1 MTLSTKQTKVVYIA
15 DGAVTSWPVPFPAF
29 DAGDIEC
36 LHVAGGSETRLTGFT
51 VSGTGSDN
59 ISVSFAVPP
68 PAGTLVIRRGT
79 DRVQESD
86 YPVAGRFPAKTV
98 EHDFDR
104 VVGMIQEID
113 ETLSRA
119 VLFDAAQSEG
129 MNAGEFL
136 AEVGGIRDD
145 ARAARNG
152 AELCR
157 DQSCACAGEAEAAR
171 DEALNA
177 AQTAQ
182 ETVQE
187 AINGIVEEG
196 DNQVNRV
203 AGEGNTQVGR
213 IATEGAHQAGI
224 VLDAVITAQETAQGA
239 LSQIHNT
246 AHQELGQIVQEGDR
260 QVARVRQEGAAQVSL
275 AHDEVAAAREARDGA
290 ELASDQAVSVAG
302 VGPASR
308 TEWGWVRVGD
318 GIEVTA
324 DGTISVPGNRVVTEP
339 SASFPE
345 VVGIG
350 YGYTLTM
357 SAESAI
363 SGAEISHFL
372 VKVDEEPE
380 MEVEAEDGQ
389 AQVILTPDGANGAT
403 GMIAVVAVD
412 TAGNSSNV
420 TRLSYIQQTVV
431 LNAPGVVYPQ
441 QNGTGVPLGITV
453 TWQAASLASG
463 PPDAA
468 VGTRLQ
474 IARDAEFAD
483 IFYDSG
489 ASASYATQDELE
501 FPQNSEFYARVR
513 HRFALYGWTDWG
525 TVTGFATLDARP
537 YKPVIYT
544 PTNNA
549 AEVAL
554 KPAVTLSTFG
564 NNGPADT
571 PDAAEIQIASDIE
584 FTTVV
589 AEYTGTYLASW
600 TPDQNLT
607 PLTQYWIRAR
617 YTGAT
622 YGQSPW
628 SNVLSFTTHDAW
640 LNSPVITSPAGGA
653 TGIGVSP
660 AVVTEAPDYTGQT
673 VTKKQVQVST
683 AADFAAVTWNSGE
696 IAYTASNSTTVGA
709 ALAVN
714 TQHYVRQ
721 RFCGSVTGWTAWST
735 VVGFTT
741 VNPKPNAPAISA
753 PSNNATGVAL
763 NPTITLSAFS
773 NPGPTDTAKSAQI
786 QIATDSA
793 FSTVVASY
801 SSAYVASWTSG
812 TALAVNTKHYVR
824 ARVEGTL
831 YGWSDWSATTA
842 FTTLAASL
850 SAPTITAPASGAT
863 DVWLTPAI
871 TTSAPAVTGQTVA
884 QKQVQVST
892 ASGFGTIFWDSGQI
906 AYTSDNSTTVGT
918 TLAKSTQYYVRQRF
932 CGSVTGWTGW
942 STTVGFTSQAAAV
955 NQVWEYSASG
965 AFTVPVTGKYTLEV
979 AGGGGGGSR
988 CAAGNT
994 IVNASGGA
1002 GGYAKSVNIA
1012 LAKAASIAITVGGW
1026 GGGSSRDCVSWS
1038 AGNSGG
1044 GGGTSSI
1051 ASHVSATGGGG
1062 GSTQCTQHSDGEGG
1076 YWNTCS
1082 LTGNGG
1088 AGSGYGGNT
1097 TNQSGGGGAGGSG
1110 SGSGSAGYCKITY
1123 TGP

>member
-1 MTLSTKQTKVVYIA
+1 MPSNYLAVATYIG
-15 DGAVTSWPVPFPAF
+15 DGTTTQFQVPFPYLHKEHIRVFTIAP
-29 DAGDIEC
+29 GSITKIE
-36 LHVAGGSETRLTGFT
+36 LAPEIQFTWINNGAIRVSTLPIPGTRIRIERHTPRETPMVDFTNGS
-51 VSGTGSDN
+51 
-59 ISVSFAVPP
+59 
-68 PAGTLVIRRGT
+68 TLDER
-79 DRVQESD
+79 DLD
-86 YPVAGRFPAKTV
+86 L
-98 EHDFDR
+98 
-104 VVGMIQEID
+104 
-113 ETLSRA
+113 ETLQLLYISQETYDFADPERM
-119 VLFDAAQSEG
+119 QE
-129 MNAGEFL
+129 L
-136 AEVGGIRDD
+136 ADVTEVY
-145 ARAARNG
+145 RNE

-157 DQSCACAGEAEAAR
+157 DQSCECAGEAEAAR
-171 DEALNA
+171 DEALNT

-182 ETVQE
+182 ETVQG
-187 AINGIVEEG
+187 AINGIIEEG
-196 DNQVNRV
+196 DNQVNRL

-213 IATEGAHQAGI
+213 IITEGAHQAGI
-224 VLDAVITAQETAQGA
+224 VLDAVITAQETVQDA

-246 AHQELGQIVQEGDR
+246 AHQELGQIVQEGNN
-260 QVARVRQEGAAQVSL
+260 QVNRVQQEGAAQVSL

-290 ELASDQAVSVAG
+290 ELARDQAVSVAE

-324 DGTISVPGNRVVTEP
+324 DGTISVLGNRVVTEP

-350 YGYTLTM
+350 YEYTLTM

-363 SGAEISHFL
+363 NGAEISHFL

-380 MEVEAEDGQ
+380 MEVEAEDGGQ
-389 AQVILTPDGANGAT
+389 AEVVLTPDGANGAT

-420 TRLSYIQQTVV
+420 TRISYIQQTVV

-441 QNGTGVPLGITV
+441 QNGTGVPLNITM

-474 IARDAEFAD
+474 IARDAEFVH
-483 IFYDSG
+483 IFYDNG
-489 ASASYATQDELE
+489 ASASYATQDEIE
-501 FPQNSEFYARVR
+501 FSQNSEFYARVR

-525 TVTGFATLDARP
+525 TVTEFTTLDARP

-554 KPAVTLSTFG
+554 KPTITLSNFG

-571 PDAAEIQIASDIE
+571 PNATEIQIASDID
-584 FTTVV
+584 FATVV
-589 AEYTGTYLASW
+589 AEYTGTYLTSW
-600 TPDQNLT
+600 TPDQPLT

-617 YTGAT
+617 YTGVE

-640 LNSPVITSPAGGA
+640 LNAPVITSPASGA

-660 AVVTEAPDYTGQT
+660 AVVTEAPDYVGQT

-683 AADFAAVTWNSGE
+683 VANFSTVTWNSGE
-696 IAYTASNSTTVGA
+696 IAYTTSNSTTVGTS
-709 ALAVN
+709 LAVN

-721 RFCGSVTGWTAWST
+721 RFQGSVTGWTAWAT

-741 VNPKPNAPAISA
+741 INPKPNTPTISA

-763 NPTITLSAFS
+763 KPTITISAFS
-773 NPGPTDTAKSAQI
+773 NPGPTDTAKTTQI

-793 FSTVVASY
+793 FSAVAASY
-801 SSAYVASWTSG
+801 NSTFVTSWTSG

-850 SAPTITAPASGAT
+850 NAPAITAPASGAT
-863 DVWLTPAI
+863 DVWLTPEI
-871 TTSAPAVTGQTVA
+871 VTSAPTVTGQTVA
-884 QKQVQVST
+884 KKQVQVSA

-906 AYTSDNSTTVGT
+906 AYTSNNSTTVGT

-932 CGSVTGWTGW
+932 QGSVTGWTGW
-942 STTVGFTSQAAAV
+942 STVVSFTSQAAAV
-955 NQVWEYSASG
+955 DQVWSYNSSG
-965 AFTVPVTGKYTLEV
+965 TFTVPVTGKYTLEV
-979 AGGGGGGSR
+979 AGGKGGSWSGTATGYR
-988 CAAGNT
+988 FGYDAETTSTSC
-994 IVNASGGA
+994 GGA
-1002 GGYAKSVNIA
+1002 NGGYAKSVGVS
-1012 LAKAASIAITVGGW
+1012 LTKSASLSCTVGAA
-1026 GGGSSRDCVSWS
+1026 GGNASFSI
-1038 AGNSGG
+1038 SGG
-1044 GGGTSSI
+1044 YDRPESSSGSARAGSGGTSSV
-1051 ASHVSATGGGG
+1051 ASYLSATGG
-1062 GSTQCTQHSDGEGG
+1062 Q
-1076 YWNTCS
+1076 
-1082 LTGNGG
+1082 GG
-1088 AGSGYGGNT
+1088 AASYSKNDFGDSFYGWIYIWGSCSASSGAGTGGNT
-1097 TNQSGGGGAGGSG
+1097 TNSTGVNAA
-1110 SGSGSAGYCKITY
+1110 AGYVKITY
-1123 TGP
+1123 TGPS